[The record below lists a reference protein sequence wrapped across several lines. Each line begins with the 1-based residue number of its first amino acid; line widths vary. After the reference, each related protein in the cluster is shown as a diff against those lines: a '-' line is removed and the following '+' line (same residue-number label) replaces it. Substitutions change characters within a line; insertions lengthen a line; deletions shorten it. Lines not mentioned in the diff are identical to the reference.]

1 MDQKGKVIN
10 KDEEKVCLACI
21 LEVAEKLTASSHD
34 RACSSPLITEETIRK
49 HLLQKQSF

>member
-21 LEVAEKLTASSHD
+21 LEVAEKLLHQVMIEHV
-34 RACSSPLITEETIRK
+34 PVPW
-49 HLLQKQSF
+49 